1 MREIL
6 LTLTIFA
13 ISACGLFDY
22 SHNPA
27 QPDPTPKKWEESAKA
42 ECKKGEYEKDPNASY
57 PNKPQLSVEEANF
70 QLCVDRK
77 VIDLKKKYRAKR
89 DKDGK
94 LLPNIGFNFGLV
106 FGL

>member
-1 MREIL
+1 MRAIL
-6 LTLTIFA
+6 LILIIFA

-22 SHNPA
+22 SHV
-27 QPDPTPKKWEESAKA
+27 PKEWEGIAKA
-42 ECKKGEYEKDPNASY
+42 ECKKGGYEKDPNAS
-57 PNKPQLSVEEANF
+57 EEANF

-77 VIDLKKKYRAKR
+77 VSELKKKYRAKR

-94 LLPNIGFNFGLV
+94 LLPNVGFNFGLV

>member
-42 ECKKGEYEKDPNASY
+42 ECKKGGYEKDPNAS
-57 PNKPQLSVEEANF
+57 EEANF

-77 VIDLKKKYRAKR
+77 VSELKKKYRAKG

-94 LLPNIGFNFGLV
+94 FLPNIGFNFGLV

>member
-1 MREIL
+1 ML

-13 ISACGLFDY
+13 ISACGGLFDY

-27 QPDPTPKKWEESAKA
+27 PQNPSHINWKERAKA
-42 ECKKGEYEKDPNASY
+42 ECKKGGYEKDPNASY
-57 PNKPQLSVEEANF
+57 PDNTELSVEEANF
-70 QLCVDRK
+70 KFCVDQK
-77 VIDLKKKYRAKR
+77 VRDFKKEWQAKR
-89 DKDGK
+89 DKNRK

>member
-27 QPDPTPKKWEESAKA
+27 QPGPTPKKWEESAKA
-42 ECKKGEYEKDPNASY
+42 ECKKGGYEKDPNASY
-57 PNKPQLSVEEANF
+57 PDKPELSVEEANF
-70 QLCVDRK
+70 QFCVDQK
-77 VIDLKKKYRAKR
+77 VKELKKEWQAKR
-89 DKDGK
+89 DKNRK